1 MVQEKAITG
10 YPSSDKPWQRYYPEN
25 VCKMEINTQT
35 MYQFI
40 YESNKNRLNNTA
52 ILYFGRSITYKEL
65 FDNIKKAACAFWNMG
80 IKKGDIV
87 SVLSLNTPETVY
99 TIYGLNYIGA
109 TVNLMVASITAHE
122 VMDNITN
129 TESKL
134 LVILDK
140 VLEKYD
146 SFVCPV
152 PVVVVGLADSM
163 GCMYKAMMKPTSGK
177 KKGDTYY
184 SDIIKESIERDV
196 PMVSSEDF
204 PALILYTSGTTGAP
218 KGVILSNNNINS
230 CALQCALSGK
240 DYKPE
245 EAFLNILPPFFSFGM
260 GMLHLCF
267 YVGMKEIAV
276 LLPKI
281 NTVMKMMKKY
291 RPERMVIGPAITDV
305 IENYRGK
312 DLSFLID
319 LTGGGGAISLE
330 KERCLN
336 DVLINKKAKSKYLVG
351 YGMTELS
358 AAVSM
363 NHNHFHKE
371 QSIGIPLPLTNVKV
385 IDIDNGE
392 ELQYGQ
398 EGELLVS
405 SPGVMKEY
413 YNNEVETGKVVET
426 DREGTR
432 WLHTGDLAKID
443 EEGFVYITGRLKRI
457 YITRDKDNM
466 AYKIFPQRMEE
477 IIEQEP
483 VVQRCG
489 VIVVKDEDRLNVPI
503 VFVVARESG
512 NMEQVEAKVKKIIHE
527 KLPAYYEPKK
537 VMVVDALPI
546 TSSQKIDYKKLEK
559 MAEEY

>member
-1 MVQEKAITG
+1 MTQEKTLTG
-10 YPSSDKPWQRYYPEN
+10 YPSIDKPWLKYYREEVN
-25 VCKMEINTQT
+25 GIDIRTQT

-52 ILYFGRSITYKEL
+52 ILYFGRCITYKEL
-65 FDNIKKAACAFWNMG
+65 FENIKKAACAFVNMG

-99 TIYGLNYIGA
+99 AIYGLNYIGA
-109 TVNLMVASITAHE
+109 TVNLMVASITAQE
-122 VMDNITN
+122 VIDNITA

-134 LVILDK
+134 LLILDK

-146 SFVCPV
+146 DFVCPV
-152 PVVVVGLADSM
+152 PVVVVGMSDSM
-163 GCMYKAMMKPTSGK
+163 GCMYKAMMKLMSGK
-177 KKGDTYY
+177 KKGYSYY
-184 SDIIKESIERDV
+184 SDIIKGSIECDV
-196 PMVSSEDF
+196 EMVGSEEF
-204 PALILYTSGTTGAP
+204 SALILYTSGTTGLP
-218 KGVILSNNNINS
+218 KGVVLSNKNINS

-240 DYKPE
+240 DYIPG
-245 EAFLNILPPFFSFGM
+245 EAFLNILPPFFSFGI

-267 YVGMKEIAV
+267 YGGMKEITV
-276 LLPKI
+276 LLPKV

-291 RPERMVIGPAITDV
+291 RPERMVIGPAFTDV
-305 IENYRGK
+305 IENYRGD

-336 DVLINKKAKSKYLVG
+336 DILINKKAKSKYLVG

-363 NHNHFHKE
+363 NHNHLHKE

-385 IDIDNGE
+385 IDIDNGD
-392 ELQYGQ
+392 ELEYGQ

-405 SPGVMKEY
+405 SPGVMMGY
-413 YNNEVETGKVVET
+413 YGNDGET
-426 DREGTR
+426 DKVIETDTEGVR
-432 WLHTGDLAKID
+432 WLHTGDLAKVD
-443 EEGFVYITGRLKRI
+443 EEGFIYVTGRLKRI
-457 YITRDKDNM
+457 YITRDKGNM

-477 IIEQEP
+477 IIEQELA
-483 VVQRCG
+483 VQRCG
-489 VIVVKDEDRLNVPI
+489 VIVVKDEERLNVPI

-512 NMEQVEAKVKKIIHE
+512 NIKRVEEDVKRHIQE
-527 KLPAYYEPKK
+527 TLPAYYEPKR
-537 VMVVDALPI
+537 VIVVDLLPI

-559 MAEEY
+559 MAEEM

>member
-1 MVQEKAITG
+1 MIQEKALTG
-10 YPSSDKPWQRYYPEN
+10 YPSIDKPWQCYYPEN
-25 VCKMEINTQT
+25 VCNMEINTQT

-52 ILYFGRSITYKEL
+52 IIYFGRSITYKEL
-65 FDNIKKAACAFWNMG
+65 FDNIKKAACAFADMG

-99 TIYGLNYIGA
+99 VIYGLNYIGA
-109 TVNLMVASITAHE
+109 TVNLMVASITAQE
-122 VMDNITN
+122 VIDNITN

-140 VLEKYD
+140 VLDKYGD
-146 SFVCPV
+146 FVCPV
-152 PVVVVGLADSM
+152 PFVVVGLADSM
-163 GCMYKAMMKPTSGK
+163 GRMYKAMMKLTSRK
-177 KKGDTYY
+177 KKGDTDY
-184 SDIIKESIERDV
+184 SDIIKGSINGDV
-196 PMVSSEDF
+196 PEVGSEDF

-218 KGVILSNNNINS
+218 KGVVLSNNNINA

-240 DYKPE
+240 DYKQE

-267 YVGMKEIAV
+267 YVGMKEISV
-276 LLPKI
+276 LLPKV

-330 KERCLN
+330 KECCLN
-336 DVLINKKAKSKYLVG
+336 DILVDKKAKSKYLVG

-363 NHNHFHKE
+363 NHNHLHKE

-385 IDIDNGE
+385 IDVDNGE

-398 EGELLVS
+398 EGELLVN
-405 SPGVMKEY
+405 SPGVMMGY
-413 YNNEVETGKVVET
+413 YKNEEETEKVIEIAA
-426 DREGTR
+426 EGTR

-512 NMEQVEAKVKKIIHE
+512 NMEQVEVKVKKIIQE

-537 VMVVDALPI
+537 MIVVDALPI

-559 MAEEY
+559 MWEED